1 MSIRE
6 YELICLNSMCAV
18 YIKRNDLARSQ
29 HSARYSVYSMKYF
42 RFPAKLPDQVAK
54 ATRQAGQS
62 SQLFGQ
68 LIQRA
73 LDAVQEV
80 LRTEVQNGHAR
91 LVVDFLTDKALPAAR
106 VLLLERMTARLLLR
120 LGLRG
125 ALMSNVAGWVLPF
138 VLEKLFQV
146 ARTSGLLA
154 KLEANP
160 TVADT
165 LARVQEL
172 RQATARLIFPD
183 GDTGAQVLTE
193 KEATALLAKQD
204 DLIKRQD

>member
-1 MSIRE
+1 
-6 YELICLNSMCAV
+6 
-18 YIKRNDLARSQ
+18 
-29 HSARYSVYSMKYF
+29 MKYF
-42 RFPAKLPDQVAK
+42 PFPAGLPGQVAS
-54 ATRQAGQS
+54 AARQASQRAGQTG
-62 SQLFGQ
+62 QLFRQ
-68 LIQRA
+68 LVQRA

-80 LRTEVQNGHAR
+80 LQAEIRNGHAR

-125 ALMSNVAGWVLPF
+125 AFMSNVAGWVLPF
-138 VLEKLFQV
+138 VLEKMLQV

-165 LARVQEL
+165 LARVADL
-172 RQATARLIFPD
+172 RQAAARLIFPD
-183 GDTGAQVLTE
+183 GETGAVVLTDE
-193 KEATALLAKQD
+193 EAKSLLDSPQKATGG
-204 DLIKRQD
+204 